1 MALTTYHHGI
11 TATETSNI
19 TPIIK
24 SVSMSTIALVSVS
37 DDADDTAYPLDTPV
51 LLTGIT
57 TTDVEKSGSDDQ
69 LLHQCLRTIKAIQ
82 NTNVVV
88 LRLSEP
94 VDVDTVDLLLSCQTS
109 LGVTPKILIAPEID
123 TPAMTRKLV
132 EIAKRR
138 RAFVYASPRAE
149 DGTLITVKEDIVAYR
164 DTFAARELMLIEGG
178 FGAPGNSNPSDGS
191 GSGDGDG
198 PPLFF
203 CTPTNADINLYGS
216 EPSPNIANGA
226 HARYRIN
233 GGVWQVV
240 EYYPID
246 LEAITA
252 NPEYKDYV
260 KKLLVEPKLPVSLE
274 VEPGESVTLN
284 LPIIRYVGGE
294 DLLLYSDVY
303 DQIDATTPITSEK
316 QILNAEIN
324 SRAYEFYCNSLNKVA
339 GWGSNFG
346 VEMVEGK
353 ETTLEFA
360 TSSGVGIDL
369 VEAMFGGDV
378 EILSCGRG
386 RDAGGV

>member
-1 MALTTYHHGI
+1 MALTNYHHGI

-69 LLHQCLRTIKAIQ
+69 LLHQCLHTIKAIQ

-132 EIAKRR
+132 EIAKKR

-178 FGAPGNSNPSDGS
+178 FGVPGKSNPSDGS
-191 GSGDGDG
+191 GGGFN
-198 PPLFF
+198 PIV
-203 CTPTNADINLYGS
+203 CTPTSADFAPDDN
-216 EPSPNIANGA
+216 PSFSGDTIV

-233 GGVWQVV
+233 NGGWIDYEAEVGVDTPTQVIERFV
-240 EYYPID
+240 TSIQD
-246 LEAITA
+246 TSGQ
-252 NPEYKDYV
+252 
-260 KKLLVEPKLPVSLE
+260 KL
-274 VEPGESVTLN
+274 
-284 LPIIRYVGGE
+284 I
-294 DLLLYSDVY
+294 
-303 DQIDATTPITSEK
+303 ATSFDTELTSTP
-316 QILNAEIN
+316 
-324 SRAYEFYCNSLNKVA
+324 FYCP
-339 GWGSNFG
+339 GGGSAIYSGADPESPLVSFTQ
-346 VEMVEGK
+346 MSFDRALATK
-353 ETTLEFA
+353 IDFA
-360 TSSGVGIDL
+360 VTAERPNDL
-369 VEAMFGGDV
+369 VATMFNSDQTV
-378 EILSCGRG
+378 ISCGLAFWAYR
-386 RDAGGV
+386 

>member
-37 DDADDTAYPLDTPV
+37 DDADDTEYPLDTPV

-57 TTDVEKSGSDDQ
+57 STDVEKSGSDDQ

-82 NTNVVV
+82 NTSVVV

-132 EIAKRR
+132 EIAKKR

-178 FGAPGNSNPSDGS
+178 FGAPGKSKPSEGTGGGDDADADADEINFLLFNNETVPNDTTAGLVYSLNGGPLMEVIPTGQDKIIDVGEYVQRIALYDSEFVGFYESFMHLDKHALTGFGLSYLQSSPIFSSVLGDATDVLTTLTVYPANRLPSTNINYDLFNHIVDPESHTPTDIDRFAQYGISPAVKNPDGS
-191 GSGDGDG
+191 YTLKSQMHLDFNLLSPPGS
-198 PPLFF
+198 P
-203 CTPTNADINLYGS
+203 
-216 EPSPNIANGA
+216 
-226 HARYRIN
+226 
-233 GGVWQVV
+233 
-240 EYYPID
+240 
-246 LEAITA
+246 
-252 NPEYKDYV
+252 
-260 KKLLVEPKLPVSLE
+260 
-274 VEPGESVTLN
+274 
-284 LPIIRYVGGE
+284 
-294 DLLLYSDVY
+294 
-303 DQIDATTPITSEK
+303 
-316 QILNAEIN
+316 
-324 SRAYEFYCNSLNKVA
+324 
-339 GWGSNFG
+339 
-346 VEMVEGK
+346 
-353 ETTLEFA
+353 
-360 TSSGVGIDL
+360 
-369 VEAMFGGDV
+369 
-378 EILSCGRG
+378 
-386 RDAGGV
+386 

>member
-1 MALTTYHHGI
+1 MALTIYHHGI

-37 DDADDTAYPLDTPV
+37 DDADDIAYPLDTPV

-82 NTNVVV
+82 NTSVVV

-132 EIAKRR
+132 EIAKKR

-178 FGAPGNSNPSDGS
+178 FGALGKSQPSDGS
-191 GSGDGDG
+191 GGGFD
-198 PPLFF
+198 PIV
-203 CTPTNADINLYGS
+203 CTPTSADFAPDYQ
-216 EPSPNIANGA
+216 PSFSGITTV
-226 HARYRIN
+226 HARYRVNN
-233 GGVWQVV
+233 GGWIDYEAEVGVDTPSQVIERFV
-240 EYYPID
+240 NSIKDTSGQKLIATSFDTELTSTPFYCPGGSSAIYSGADPESPLVSFAQMSFDRSLATKID
-246 LEAITA
+246 F
-252 NPEYKDYV
+252 
-260 KKLLVEPKLPVSLE
+260 
-274 VEPGESVTLN
+274 SVT
-284 LPIIRYVGGE
+284 
-294 DLLLYSDVY
+294 
-303 DQIDATTPITSEK
+303 
-316 QILNAEIN
+316 AERPN
-324 SRAYEFYCNSLNKVA
+324 
-339 GWGSNFG
+339 
-346 VEMVEGK
+346 
-353 ETTLEFA
+353 
-360 TSSGVGIDL
+360 DL
-369 VEAMFGGDV
+369 VAAMFNSDQTV
-378 EILSCGRG
+378 ISCGL
-386 RDAGGV
+386 AFWAYQ